1 MTHSHPLDLAI
12 TAACL
17 RRDDLAW
24 VGLIGSATKRA
35 RFTGQLRAMGIAEA
49 AITRLVCPIGLAGIT
64 GKAPAVIAAS
74 VAAQL
79 LQAFDVA
86 PRRGGLRR

>member
-12 TAACL
+12 VARAL
-17 RRDDLAW
+17 SAERFGY

-35 RFTGQLRAMGIAEA
+35 RFVGLMRGAGIAETA
-49 AITRLVCPIGLAGIT
+49 LARLTCPIGVPGVG

-79 LQAFDVA
+79 LQS
-86 PRRGGLRR
+86 RRQ

>member
-12 TAACL
+12 VSRALSAE
-17 RRDDLAW
+17 RFGY

-35 RFTGQLRAMGIAEA
+35 RFLGQMREAGIVETALA
-49 AITRLVCPIGLAGIT
+49 RLTCPIGVPGISDKT
-64 GKAPAVIAAS
+64 PAVIAAS

-79 LQAFDVA
+79 LQS
-86 PRRGGLRR
+86 RRQ